1 MTEPI
6 EPFLTIAQAGKLI
19 AAGRLSP
26 VELTRELITRIELSN
41 AQINAFLTVT
51 EPQALAA
58 ARAAERA
65 LRAGRKGRLLGI
77 PLAYQDLFDTAGIR
91 TTANSRLLADN
102 VPNADAEAVRRSAE
116 AGAVVLG
123 KLATHEFGLGGPA
136 FDLPWPPARNPWDV
150 RRFTGGSSS
159 GSAASIAA
167 GLCLGSLATD
177 TLGSLRTPAAYC
189 GVAGLKPTP
198 GLVSRRRVIALAP
211 SLDTIGP
218 IAWTAEDCAI
228 LLDAIAGHDPED
240 PASRAGPKLSY
251 ARAIGAPVKGLRVGL
266 VRRFYE
272 RDAPAERD
280 VLQMMGR
287 AVAGL
292 EQAGCRVEEVVLPS
306 LHDYN
311 AVARIIVT
319 AEAYA
324 VHEAS
329 LRTRLTEYSRVFRL
343 RVLAGALIRAA
354 DYIAAQRQSVDL
366 TKATAAAF
374 KSCDLLI
381 TAAAQSAAP
390 LLAEQRPDDGF
401 TLPLLTVPANV
412 AGLPSLV
419 VCGGRTPAGLPLGVQ
434 ILGPPWSEALV
445 LRLGHH
451 IETAAGTRAQRPSL

>member
-1 MTEPI
+1 MTEPV

-26 VELTRELITRIELSN
+26 VELTRELITRIELTN
-41 AQINAFLTVT
+41 AQINAFLTVA

-77 PLAYQDLFDTAGIR
+77 PLAYKDVFDTAGIR

-102 VPNADAEAVRRSAE
+102 VPNADAEAVRRAAE

-123 KLATHEFGLGGPA
+123 KLAAHEFGLGGPA
-136 FDLPWPPARNPWDV
+136 FDLPWPPARNPWDL

-159 GSAASIAA
+159 GSAAAIAA
-167 GLCLGSLATD
+167 GLCLGSLGTD
-177 TLGSLRTPAAYC
+177 TIGSIRTPAAYC
-189 GVAGLKPTP
+189 GIAGLKPTP
-198 GLVSRRRVIALAP
+198 GLVSRRGVIALAP
-211 SLDTIGP
+211 SLDAIGP
-218 IAWTAEDCAI
+218 MAWTAEDCAI

-251 ARAIGAPVKGLRVGL
+251 ARAIAAPVKGLRVGL
-266 VRRFYE
+266 LRRFYE

-287 AVAGL
+287 VVAGL
-292 EQAGCRVEEVVLPS
+292 EQGGCRVAEAVLPS
-306 LHDYN
+306 LHDYS
-311 AVARIIVT
+311 AVARVILT

-324 VHEAS
+324 LHEAS
-329 LRTRLTEYSRVFRL
+329 LRTRLAEYSRVFRL

-354 DYIAAQRQSVDL
+354 DYIAAQRQRLDL
-366 TKATAAAF
+366 TTATAAAF

-381 TAAAQSAAP
+381 TAAAPSAAP

-401 TLPLLTVPANV
+401 TQPLLTAPANV

-434 ILGPPWSEALV
+434 ILGPPWGEALV

-451 IETAAGTRAQRPSL
+451 IETAAGTRAQRPAL